1 MCAGRARG
9 AGRGP
14 FRARRSRLLVAL
26 CAWRPY
32 MGRALN
38 VVYVAV
44 AGMAVVNSA
53 LLLLFSNVFGLP
65 VPALD
70 YSMIKN

>member
-1 MCAGRARG
+1 MD
-9 AGRGP
+9 
-14 FRARRSRLLVAL
+14 
-26 CAWRPY
+26 
-32 MGRALN
+32 RALN